1 MLIAR
6 LETQSKYYAISIIE
20 DLLQD
25 TVLVCNYGSKRT
37 RFEQHRTILIES
49 LSSGI
54 AMAQKIIKK
63 RKSRGYQLIYSI
75 AYE

>member
-25 TVLVCNYGSKRT
+25 TVLVCYYGSKST
-37 RFEQHRTILIES
+37 RFEQRRTILIES

-54 AMAQKIIKK
+54 AMTQKIIKK